1 MKTIE
6 IISGAQKAQFTTKSV
21 TLDGREYFYINM
33 SDVRNDKLNRVYT
46 FVYDSEVKAVPYEE
60 KDAKTLSVIFGQVR
74 AMEEKRRAHDRAA
87 AHHEEHTAP
96 GTAAAPQTFAPAA
109 DTPVQN
115 AAAQPQT
122 PAGTFTPQQAP
133 AESFAQPQY
142 AAPEKPANDTAPYTA
157 PEMPAEHMT
166 QYAAP
171 EKPANDTA
179 PYTAPEMPAEHMTQ
193 YAAPEMP
200 AETPQ
205 AAAFHQETSQTET
218 FAPDMYPNTQT
229 PSAEQTPFTEAAD
242 PKAAKK
248 AEKER
253 LKAEKKAERERLKAE
268 KKAAKERAK
277 AEKAAQKAGNTP
289 PAESIPPANATV
301 SDQQPTETVADIYTE
316 TASVTAAGTDISG
329 AAVPSETQEQGLPN
343 ESAETPAEAPGSAVP
358 GDAASEPDA
367 VAEDTIVFTGSAPS
381 SEISHPDDAAADADA
396 SSELDPADAAKKKKL
411 KKSIITFGIVVA
423 AIAVIAVIFFLIFGT
438 SKDPSPVNPSSTDS
452 NTYQD
457 VDELINDLQNN

>member
-122 PAGTFTPQQAP
+122 PAGAFTPQQAP
-133 AESFAQPQY
+133 AESFAQP
-142 AAPEKPANDTAPYTA
+142 
-157 PEMPAEHMT
+157 

-457 VDELINDLQNN
+457 VDELINDLQE

>member
-6 IISGAQKAQFTTKSV
+6 IISGSQKAQFTTKSV
-21 TLDGREYFYINM
+21 TLNGREYFYINM
-33 SDVRNDKLNRVYT
+33 SDVRNDRLNRVYT

-60 KDAKTLSVIFGQVR
+60 KDAKTLAVIFGQVR
-74 AMEEKRRAHDRAA
+74 AMEEKRKAHDRAA

-109 DTPVQN
+109 DAPVQN
-115 AAAQPQT
+115 TAAQLQT

-157 PEMPAEHMT
+157 PGIPADHMT
-166 QYAAP
+166 QYTTP
-171 EKPANDTA
+171 ET
-179 PYTAPEMPAEHMTQ
+179 
-193 YAAPEMP
+193 P

-205 AAAFHQETSQTET
+205 AAAFYQETSQTET
-218 FAPDMYPNTQT
+218 FVPETYPNAQT
-229 PSAEQTPFTEAAD
+229 PAPEQVPFTEEVD

-253 LKAEKKAERERLKAE
+253 LKAEKKAEKERLKAE

-277 AEKAAQKAGNTP
+277 AEKAAKKAGNTP
-289 PAESIPPANATV
+289 PTENIPPANATV
-301 SDQQPTETVADIYTE
+301 SDQQLTETVADIYTE
-316 TASVTAAGTDISG
+316 PAPVAAADTDLSG
-329 AAVPSETQEQGLPN
+329 ATVPSETQEQGLPN
-343 ESAETPAEAPGSAVP
+343 ESAETPAEAPESAVP
-358 GDAASEPDA
+358 GDAASEQTA
-367 VAEDTIVFTGSAPS
+367 GAEDTIVFTGSA
-381 SEISHPDDAAADADA
+381 DAA
-396 SSELDPADAAKKKKL
+396 SELDPADAAKKKKL

-438 SKDPSPVNPSSTDS
+438 SNDPSPVNPSSTDP

-457 VDELINDLQNN
+457 VDELINDLQE

>member
-21 TLDGREYFYINM
+21 TLNGREYFYINM

-109 DTPVQN
+109 DAPVQN
-115 AAAQPQT
+115 TAAQPQT

-133 AESFAQPQY
+133 VRNFTQPQ
-142 AAPEKPANDTAPYTA
+142 
-157 PEMPAEHMT
+157 H
-166 QYAAP
+166 
-171 EKPANDTA
+171 
-179 PYTAPEMPAEHMTQ
+179 
-193 YAAPEMP
+193 AAPEMP

-358 GDAASEPDA
+358 GDAASEQTA
-367 VAEDTIVFTGSAPS
+367 SAEDTIVFTGSA
-381 SEISHPDDAAADADA
+381 DA
-396 SSELDPADAAKKKKL
+396 SSELDPADDAKKKKL

>member
-1 MKTIE
+1 MFTQRIEVYDMKTIE

-122 PAGTFTPQQAP
+122 PAGAFTPQQAP
-133 AESFAQPQY
+133 VRNFTQPQH
-142 AAPEKPANDTAPYTA
+142 AAPEAPINAAAPYA
-157 PEMPAEHMT
+157 
-166 QYAAP
+166 
-171 EKPANDTA
+171 
-179 PYTAPEMPAEHMTQ
+179 APEMPAEHMTQ

-301 SDQQPTETVADIYTE
+301 SDPQPTETVADIYTE

-343 ESAETPAEAPGSAVP
+343 DSAETPAEAPGSAVP
-358 GDAASEPDA
+358 GDAASEQTA
-367 VAEDTIVFTGSAPS
+367 GAEDTIVFTGSA
-381 SEISHPDDAAADADA
+381 DA
-396 SSELDPADAAKKKKL
+396 SSELDPADDAKKKKL

-423 AIAVIAVIFFLIFGT
+423 AIAIIAVIFFLIFGT

>member
-1 MKTIE
+1 MFTQRIEVYDMKTIE

-21 TLDGREYFYINM
+21 TLNGREYFYINM

-109 DTPVQN
+109 DAPVQN
-115 AAAQPQT
+115 TAAQPQT

-157 PEMPAEHMT
+157 PGIPADHMT
-166 QYAAP
+166 QYTTP
-171 EKPANDTA
+171 ET
-179 PYTAPEMPAEHMTQ
+179 
-193 YAAPEMP
+193 P

-358 GDAASEPDA
+358 GDAASEQTA
-367 VAEDTIVFTGSAPS
+367 SAEDTIVFTGSA
-381 SEISHPDDAAADADA
+381 DA
-396 SSELDPADAAKKKKL
+396 SSELDPADDAKKKKL

-457 VDELINDLQNN
+457 VDELINDLQE

>member
-1 MKTIE
+1 MFTQRIEVYDMKTIE

-21 TLDGREYFYINM
+21 TLNGREYFYINM

-96 GTAAAPQTFAPAA
+96 GTAAAPQTLAPAA

-122 PAGTFTPQQAP
+122 PAGAFTPQQAP
-133 AESFAQPQY
+133 VRNFTQPQH
-142 AAPEKPANDTAPYTA
+142 AAPEAPINATAP
-157 PEMPAEHMT
+157 
-166 QYAAP
+166 
-171 EKPANDTA
+171 
-179 PYTAPEMPAEHMTQ
+179 

-289 PAESIPPANATV
+289 PAESIPPANAAV

-358 GDAASEPDA
+358 GDAASEQTA
-367 VAEDTIVFTGSAPS
+367 SAEDTIVFTGSA
-381 SEISHPDDAAADADA
+381 DA
-396 SSELDPADAAKKKKL
+396 SSELDPADDAKKKKL

>member
-21 TLDGREYFYINM
+21 TLNGREYFYINM

-46 FVYDSEVKAVPYEE
+46 FIYDSEVKAVPYEE

-87 AHHEEHTAP
+87 AHHEERTAP

-109 DTPVQN
+109 DAPVHN
-115 AAAQPQT
+115 AAAQSQT
-122 PAGTFTPQQAP
+122 SSEAFTPQQAP
-133 AESFAQPQY
+133 ARNFTQPQHAVPEAPINTTAPY
-142 AAPEKPANDTAPYTA
+142 AAPE
-157 PEMPAEHMT
+157 MPVDHMT

-171 EKPANDTA
+171 ET
-179 PYTAPEMPAEHMTQ
+179 
-193 YAAPEMP
+193 P

-205 AAAFHQETSQTET
+205 AAAFYQETSQTET

-253 LKAEKKAERERLKAE
+253 LKAEKKAEKERLKAE

-277 AEKAAQKAGNTP
+277 AERAAQKAGNTP
-289 PAESIPPANATV
+289 PAGNIPPVNAAV

-316 TASVTAAGTDISG
+316 TAPVTAAGTDISG
-329 AAVPSETQEQGLPN
+329 ATVPSETQEQGLPN
-343 ESAETPAEAPGSAVP
+343 GSAETPAEAPESSVP
-358 GDAASEPDA
+358 GDAVAEQTA
-367 VAEDTIVFTGSAPS
+367 GAEDTIVFTGSA
-381 SEISHPDDAAADADA
+381 DAA
-396 SSELDPADAAKKKKL
+396 SELDPADAAKKKKL

-438 SKDPSPVNPSSTDS
+438 SNDPSPVNPSSTDS

-457 VDELINDLQNN
+457 VDELINDLQE

>member
-21 TLDGREYFYINM
+21 TLDGIEYFYINM

-60 KDAKTLSVIFGQVR
+60 KDAKTLAVIFGQVR
-74 AMEEKRRAHDRAA
+74 AMEEKRKTHDAAA
-87 AHHEEHTAP
+87 AHHEGHAAT
-96 GTAAAPQTFAPAA
+96 GTAAAPQTFASAA
-109 DTPVQN
+109 DAPVQN
-115 AAAQPQT
+115 TAAQSQT

-142 AAPEKPANDTAPYTA
+142 TAPEKPANDTAPYTA
-157 PEMPAEHMT
+157 PGIPADHMT
-166 QYAAP
+166 QYTTP
-171 EKPANDTA
+171 ET
-179 PYTAPEMPAEHMTQ
+179 
-193 YAAPEMP
+193 P

-205 AAAFHQETSQTET
+205 AAAFYQETSQTET
-218 FAPDMYPNTQT
+218 FVPETYPNAQT
-229 PSAEQTPFTEAAD
+229 PAPEQVPFTEEVD

-253 LKAEKKAERERLKAE
+253 LKAEKKAEKERLKAE

-277 AEKAAQKAGNTP
+277 AEKAAQKAGDTA
-289 PAESIPPANATV
+289 PAENLPQADETGSE
-301 SDQQPTETVADIYTE
+301 QHPTETAAEIYTKAATEATVPAE
-316 TASVTAAGTDISG
+316 T
-329 AAVPSETQEQGLPN
+329 PEPELPN
-343 ESAETPAEAPGSAVP
+343 EAAETPAEAPESAVP
-358 GDAASEPDA
+358 GDAASEQT
-367 VAEDTIVFTGSAPS
+367 VGAEDTIVFTGSA
-381 SEISHPDDAAADADA
+381 DAA
-396 SSELDPADAAKKKKL
+396 SELDPADAAKKKKL

-457 VDELINDLQNN
+457 VDELINDLQE

>member
-21 TLDGREYFYINM
+21 TLDGIEYFYINM

-60 KDAKTLSVIFGQVR
+60 KDAKTLAVIFGQVR
-74 AMEEKRRAHDRAA
+74 AMEEKRKTHDTAA
-87 AHHEEHTAP
+87 AHHEGHAAT
-96 GTAAAPQTFAPAA
+96 GTAAAPQTFASAA
-109 DTPVQN
+109 DAPVQN
-115 AAAQPQT
+115 TAAQPQT

-157 PEMPAEHMT
+157 PGIPADHMT
-166 QYAAP
+166 QYTTP
-171 EKPANDTA
+171 ET
-179 PYTAPEMPAEHMTQ
+179 
-193 YAAPEMP
+193 P

-205 AAAFHQETSQTET
+205 AAAFYQETSQTET
-218 FAPDMYPNTQT
+218 FVPETYPNAQT
-229 PSAEQTPFTEAAD
+229 PAPEQVPFTEEVD

-253 LKAEKKAERERLKAE
+253 LKAEKKAEKERLKAE

-277 AEKAAQKAGNTP
+277 TEKAAKKASNTP
-289 PAESIPPANATV
+289 PTENIPPADATV
-301 SDQQPTETVADIYTE
+301 SDQQSTETVADIYTE
-316 TASVTAAGTDISG
+316 PAPVAAADTDLSG
-329 AAVPSETQEQGLPN
+329 ATVPSETQEQELPN
-343 ESAETPAEAPGSAVP
+343 EAAETPAEAPESAVP
-358 GDAASEPDA
+358 GDAASEQT
-367 VAEDTIVFTGSAPS
+367 VGAEDTIVFTGSA
-381 SEISHPDDAAADADA
+381 DAA
-396 SSELDPADAAKKKKL
+396 SELDPADAAKKKKL

-438 SKDPSPVNPSSTDS
+438 SNDPSPVNPSSTDP

-457 VDELINDLQNN
+457 VDELINDLQE

>member
-142 AAPEKPANDTAPYTA
+142 TA
-157 PEMPAEHMT
+157 PET
-166 QYAAP
+166 
-171 EKPANDTA
+171 
-179 PYTAPEMPAEHMTQ
+179 
-193 YAAPEMP
+193 P

-205 AAAFHQETSQTET
+205 TAAFYQETSQTET

-253 LKAEKKAERERLKAE
+253 LKAEKKAEKERLKAE

-277 AEKAAQKAGNTP
+277 AEKAAQKAGDTA

-358 GDAASEPDA
+358 GDAASEQTA
-367 VAEDTIVFTGSAPS
+367 SAENTIVFTGS
-381 SEISHPDDAAADADA
+381 ADA
-396 SSELDPADAAKKKKL
+396 SSELDPADDAKKKKL

-438 SKDPSPVNPSSTDS
+438 SNDPSPVNPSSTDP
-452 NTYQD
+452 NTYQN
-457 VDELINDLQNN
+457 VDDLINDLQNN